1 MNVDI
6 ICFATLSNG
15 TTCRFDQSRTVSTY
29 SEPPTA
35 RSLAHENQI
44 PAGDIATILVNGKR
58 VPTDHRLSEGD
69 RVAFVPAVGGM

>member
-1 MNVDI
+1 MNVEI

-15 TTCRFDQSRTVSTY
+15 TTCRFDQSRTVSLN

-35 RSLAHENQI
+35 RSLARENQI
-44 PAGDIATILVNGKR
+44 PEGHIATILVNGKR
-58 VPTDHRLSEGD
+58 ATIDHRLSDGD

>member
-15 TTCRFDQSRTVSTY
+15 STCRFDQSRTVSIDNE
-29 SEPPTA
+29 SPTA
-35 RSLAHENQI
+35 RSLAHASQI
-44 PAGDIATILVNGKR
+44 PESEIATILVNGKR
-58 VPTDHRLSEGD
+58 AAIDHRLNEGD